1 MEMRLAAKPFVA
13 CCDLS
18 LLNRF
23 RFISRPQEDS
33 AVKLMDILRIKG
45 TTVYCITPSATL
57 ADVVQKLVD
66 HKIGSLVVREDLGPR
81 LGRVLGIITER
92 DILKACAS
100 NQRPLCEQSVAEVMT
115 GDVVTGTPFDSI
127 DETMGLM
134 TEHRI
139 RHLPVMDGEELR
151 GMISIGDVV
160 KAHHHLAVVENHY
173 LKSYIQS

>member
-1 MEMRLAAKPFVA
+1 M
-13 CCDLS
+13 
-18 LLNRF
+18 
-23 RFISRPQEDS
+23 
-33 AVKLMDILRIKG
+33 KLMDILRVKG

-57 ADVVQKLVD
+57 ADVVQKLVE

-92 DILKACAS
+92 DILKACARGE
-100 NQRPLCEQSVAEVMT
+100 RPLCEQAVAECMT
-115 GDVVTGTPFDSI
+115 HEIVTGSPLDSI

-139 RHLPVMDGEELR
+139 RHLPVMDGEELK

-160 KAHHHLAVVENHY
+160 KAHHHMAVVENHY

>member
-1 MEMRLAAKPFVA
+1 
-13 CCDLS
+13 
-18 LLNRF
+18 
-23 RFISRPQEDS
+23 
-33 AVKLMDILRIKG
+33 MDILRVKG

-57 ADVVQKLVD
+57 ADVVQKLVE

-92 DILKACAS
+92 DILKACARGE
-100 NQRPLCEQSVAEVMT
+100 RPLCEQAVAECMT
-115 GDVVTGTPFDSI
+115 HEIVVGSPLDSI

-139 RHLPVMDGEELR
+139 RHLPVMDGEELK

-160 KAHHHLAVVENHY
+160 KAHHHMAVVENHY